1 MATGDPDLVGAG
13 GPIHSWRL
21 WRGAWLSVTTMGVGG
36 LGGGSLTDVAS
47 GRPVDEQVRLE
58 YRDKVAWITIDRP
71 EAGNALNPPC
81 RDRIRDILNGLNTSH
96 RARCA
101 VITAAGSR
109 FFCTGADLRHDYG
122 PADRSDDVPERIVGD
137 ARRMMLDGQ
146 YSLFDALLGCDVP
159 VIAAVNGTAA
169 GMGSHLALAC
179 DLVIAGDQAKFVEVF
194 ARRGLV
200 PDALG
205 PWLLPRIIGVRRTM
219 ELFLLAD
226 DLPANRAHEYGLVN
240 RVVPH
245 DEVQAAAAEWAE
257 RLAVGPT
264 RSFMLTKWLVN
275 RSLDTD
281 RATMSHDE
289 AVAVELNTA
298 THDSAEGVTAF
309 QQRRPPN
316 WQGY

>member
-1 MATGDPDLVGAG
+1 M
-13 GPIHSWRL
+13 SSERQ
-21 WRGAWLSVTTMGVGG
+21 
-36 LGGGSLTDVAS
+36 
-47 GRPVDEQVRLE
+47 VDEQVRLE

-81 RDRIRDILNGLNTSH
+81 RDRIRDILKSLNTSH

-101 VITAAGSR
+101 VITASGDR
-109 FFCTGADLRHDYG
+109 FFCTGADLRHAYG
-122 PADRSDDVPERIVGD
+122 SANRSEDVPERIVGD

-146 YSLFDALLGCDVP
+146 HSLFAALLDCDVP

-169 GMGSHLALAC
+169 GMGAHLALAC
-179 DLVIAGDQAKFVEVF
+179 DLVVAGDRAKFVEVF

-219 ELFLLAD
+219 ELFLLAE
-226 DLPANRAHEYGLVN
+226 DLPADCAHSFGLVN

-245 DEVQAAAAEWAE
+245 DQVQATAAEWAE
-257 RLAVGPT
+257 RLASGPT
-264 RSFMLTKWLVN
+264 RSFTLTKWLVN

-281 RATMSHDE
+281 RATMAHDE
-289 AVAVELNTA
+289 AVAVELNAA
-298 THDSAEGVTAF
+298 TEDSAEGVTAF
-309 QQRRPPN
+309 AQRRPPN
-316 WQGY
+316 WKGY